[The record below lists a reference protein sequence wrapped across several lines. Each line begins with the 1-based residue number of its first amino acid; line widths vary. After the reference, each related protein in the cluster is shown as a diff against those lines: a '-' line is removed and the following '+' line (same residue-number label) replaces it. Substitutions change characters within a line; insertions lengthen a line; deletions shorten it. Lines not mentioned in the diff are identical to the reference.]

1 MLQIPVSEVISKIKK
16 ETNLSEDEIN
26 LKIKD
31 KIKDLEGLVS
41 EEGAAY
47 IIANELGVS
56 LLDSVKHSKMLV
68 ENISGGMKSVDFVG
82 KVTRVFQPR
91 HWEKGK
97 KKGTVASLVL
107 ADKTGTIRLVIWD
120 ERVHLIAKG
129 ELKEGDIVRIKNGS
143 AKQNNRGEREIHLN
157 WNSQLII
164 NPENVEVEVG
174 EIKKDYP
181 EAKEKKIPEV
191 EVGDLVKLRAT
202 VVQLFV
208 PYFFKQCPKCRKKVE
223 EDECAEHGKVTPT
236 TSMVFNIVL
245 DDGNETIR
253 GVSFGQT
260 AQILTGL
267 TEELNKLA
275 DENTEE
281 LKEKINNFLL
291 GREIIVEGLVRENQS
306 YERLELMINRSQVN
320 INAKEL
326 AKDLCN
332 N

>member
-1 MLQIPVSEVISKIKK
+1 MLQIPISEVMSKIKK
-16 ETNLSEDEIN
+16 ETDLSEDEIKS
-26 LKIKD
+26 KIKE
-31 KIKDLEGLVS
+31 KISELEGLVS

-56 LLDSVKHSKMLV
+56 LLDSVKHSKIQV
-68 ENISGGMKSVDFVG
+68 ENISGGMQSVDFVG
-82 KVTRVFQPR
+82 KVTRIFQPR

-120 ERVHLIAKG
+120 ERVHLIGNG
-129 ELKEGDIVRIKNGS
+129 EIKEGDILRVKNGT
-143 AKQNNRGEREIHLN
+143 AKKNRRGEREIHLN
-157 WNSQLII
+157 WNSQLMI

-181 EAKEKKIPEV
+181 EAKEKTISEI
-191 EVGDLVKLRAT
+191 ETGDLVKLKGV

-208 PYFFKQCPKCRKKVE
+208 PYFFKQCPECKKKVE
-223 EDECAEHGKVTPT
+223 EDECQEHGKVTPL

-245 DDGNETIR
+245 DDSTDTIR
-253 GVSFGQT
+253 CVSFGKT

-267 TEELNKLA
+267 TEELEKLSE
-275 DENTEE
+275 ENPED
-281 LKEKINNFLL
+281 LREKINNFLL

-320 INAKEL
+320 INVKEL
-326 AKDLCN
+326 ANKLCKK
-332 N
+332 